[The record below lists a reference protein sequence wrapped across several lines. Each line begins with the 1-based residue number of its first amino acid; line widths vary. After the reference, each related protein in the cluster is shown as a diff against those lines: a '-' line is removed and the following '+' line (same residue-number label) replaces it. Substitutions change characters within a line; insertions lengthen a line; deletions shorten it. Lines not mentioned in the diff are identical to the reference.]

1 VDYEELRPLVLEALK
16 QKQKM
21 ETQIIELMNDTE
33 RVALS
38 KGFYAGAQPWRY
50 SGQVTEH
57 RMPQEDREKVRQLIM
72 DFMIEGIL
80 SPGINEVNPSLP
92 FLKVTRHGKM
102 VLDAGHPIAYDP
114 EGYLTYLKTEV
125 PNVDPVILTYVTESL
140 QTFIRG
146 NILAS
151 AVMLGVA
158 SEKAVLLLIGAYLA
172 AISNLEKKQA
182 LEKKFEEA
190 FSILRKFEL
199 LRKEFEPIKKDLR
212 TNVADDLDIQLEGV
226 FNLIR
231 NIRNDAGHPTGVRI
245 DRRQAY
251 ANLQLFIPYCKR
263 VYDLITYFQRNPIS

>member
-1 VDYEELRPLVLEALK
+1 MDYEELRPLVLEALK
-16 QKQKM
+16 QKM
-21 ETQIIELMNDTE
+21 ETQIIDLMNDTE

-38 KGFYAGAQPWRY
+38 KGFYAGAQPWRN

-72 DFMIEGIL
+72 DLMIEGIL
-80 SPGINEVNPSLP
+80 SPGIDELNPSLP
-92 FLKVTRHGKM
+92 FLKVTRYGKM

-114 EGYLTYLKTEV
+114 DGYLTYLKTKV

-158 SEKAVLLLIGAYLA
+158 SEKAMLLLIGAYLA
-172 AISNLEKKQA
+172 AISNPEKKKA
-182 LEKKFEEA
+182 LEKKFEKA

-212 TNVADDLDIQLEGV
+212 ANVAEDLDIQLEGV

-231 NIRNDAGHPTGVRI
+231 NIRNDAGHPTGVTI

-251 ANLQLFIPYCKR
+251 ANLQLFIPYCKKI
-263 VYDLITYFQRNPIS
+263 YDLITYFQRNPIP